1 MPNVPSVSDQPL
13 AVVVLVAMIA
23 VQTVAAT
30 LGSPAAAATVGIAS
44 QDERF
49 QPQEMR
55 PQPPFG
61 ARTVLKPVEFP
72 QPQRLWDAKA
82 AR

>member
-1 MPNVPSVSDQPL
+1 MPNVPPVSDKRL
-13 AVVVLVAMIA
+13 TALVVAALIA
-23 VQTVAAT
+23 VLTVAAT
-30 LGSPAAAATVGIAS
+30 LGSPAAAATAGIAF

-55 PQPPFG
+55 TQPPFG
-61 ARTVLKPVEFP
+61 ARTALKPVDLP
-72 QPQRLWDAKA
+72 QQRRLSDAKA

>member
-1 MPNVPSVSDQPL
+1 MPNVPPVSDKRL
-13 AVVVLVAMIA
+13 AAYVVAAMIA
-23 VQTVAAT
+23 VLTVAGT
-30 LGSPAAAATVGIAS
+30 LGWPVAAATAGIAS

-55 PQPPFG
+55 TNPMSGP
-61 ARTVLKPVEFP
+61 RTVLKPVEL
-72 QPQRLWDAKA
+72 PQRPLADAKA